1 MPLVALALHRLVARP
16 TWRGALALGAAG
28 AFQAATSIY
37 YGVIGAVGAA
47 VSLVSLIVA
56 TGGRRTATVLARVA
70 VAAVVG
76 AVLVAPF
83 VWPYLQVQRR
93 EGFTRNLFEAA
104 RHAATPASYVS
115 APAGQRRLR
124 PDRLAAHRSRRRA
137 RAVPRPR
144 RHRAGHLRPGRRA
157 PAGQWSARRGGGRDA
172 ASRASCC
179 RSARTASARSTPRCT
194 PACSASRRSARRR
207 ASPCSSRS
215 GWPRSRRS
223 ATREITDGPRG
234 RWIGLG
240 LLALLAVEYL
250 PGPARVDAGARRR
263 RRRVSAWLRDAR
275 RPGRRRLSADGR
287 RHREHAVHGRGARP
301 SPADRQRLQRPAAA
315 VLRRRRRRALDV
327 SERRGVLD
335 AARPRRPLH
344 RDADGDRH
352 RRRGRSIER
361 VTHRRSATAT
371 SATSTSWSGRPRW
384 RRASASR
391 PRRCRRRPVPCR
403 SRRASASS
411 TR

>member
-115 APAGQRRLR
+115 APRSQRRLR
-124 PDRLAAHRSRRRA
+124 PHRLAAHRSRRRA
-137 RAVPRPR
+137 RAVPRLR
-144 RHRAGHLRPGRRA
+144 RHRAGHLRSDRRA
-157 PAGQWSARRGGGRDA
+157 PAGQRSARGGGDRDA
-172 ASRASCC
+172 GRRASCC

-194 PACSASRRSARRR
+194 PTCSASRRSAPRR

-223 ATREITDGPRG
+223 RRARSPTARAAAGSGSACWRCSRSSTTRARSPG
-234 RWIGLG
+234 RR
-240 LLALLAVEYL
+240 
-250 PGPARVDAGARRR
+250 PRRR
-263 RRRVSAWLRDAR
+263 RRRCPAWLAR
-275 RPGRRRLSADGR
+275 QPGPGRRRLPADGR
-287 RHREHAVHGRGARP
+287 RHREHAVHARGARP

-315 VLRRRRRRALDV
+315 VLRRRRRRAVDV

-335 AARPRRPLH
+335 AARPRRPIH
-344 RDADGDRH
+344 RDADGRST
-352 RRRGRSIER
+352 RRRGRS
-361 VTHRRSATAT
+361 S
-371 SATSTSWSGRPRW
+371 
-384 RRASASR
+384 SASR
-391 PRRCRRRPVPCR
+391 SARPTASTLRLRAGLVARGGGAPRRAGRAGAAAARARRR
-403 SRRASASS
+403 SRPASASS